1 MLSNS
6 ISKSDSI
13 LESETMLDHESK
25 VADSTANVI
34 NNVETV
40 SVDLKVI
47 TIMLVIIVVLLLA
60 STLTKIYKLHT
71 KCIKK
76 KYTSRANNLDIA

>member
-1 MLSNS
+1 MISNA
-6 ISKSDSI
+6 ISKTDCFADT
-13 LESETMLDHESK
+13 ETMLDHESK

-47 TIMLVIIVVLLLA
+47 TVMLIIIVVLLLA
-60 STLTKIYKLHT
+60 NVLTKLYKLHN

-76 KYTSRANNLDIA
+76 RYASRAGNLEMI

>member
-1 MLSNS
+1 MLN
-6 ISKSDSI
+6 
-13 LESETMLDHESK
+13 HESK

-34 NNVETV
+34 NNVETA

-47 TIMLVIIVVLLLA
+47 TIMLIIIVVLLLA
-60 STLTKIYKLHT
+60 NSLTKLYKLHN

-76 KYTSRANNLDIA
+76 RYASRADNLEMI